1 MEGFSAARYQS
12 IVAGDDAASI
22 ARDIRRHIVSSL
34 GADYHRAG
42 PLRVYKALALAVR
55 DRLIDDWIRTQ
66 RSTYDEQ
73 SKRVYYL
80 SMEFLPGRFLVNSL
94 LNLGLVEAARAA
106 LAEFGFTLEEL
117 EAQEWDAGLGNGG
130 LGRLASCYLS
140 SAATLRLPFYG
151 YGIRYDYGIFYQL
164 IQDGAQVE
172 RPDNWL
178 RLGNP
183 WEFDRPEHLYEV
195 KFGGRTE
202 SRHDVEG
209 RLRVDW
215 VDAANVMA
223 MACDTLVPGYR
234 NGNALNMRL
243 WSARSSREF
252 ELADFNAGDYVGAI
266 QNKLSSENLSKV
278 LYPSESVRVGRELRL
293 RQEYFFVSATFQDIF
308 RRFRKKGRPLE
319 RLADFVAVQ
328 LNDTHP
334 AVAVAELMR
343 LLVDVEGLPW
353 EKAWGL
359 TVATC
364 GYTNPT
370 VMPEALETWPV
381 EMFEKLLP
389 RHTEIVYEINRRFLD
404 EVRLLVPGDEEKVR
418 RVSLFHEDGERRLRM
433 ANLAV
438 VGSHAV
444 NGVSALHSR
453 IVRDQVFRDFAE
465 LFPGRFSNKTNGID
479 HRRFLL
485 QANPALAELI
495 SGAIGDSWITDL
507 DALRGLEPFAG
518 DAGFRQAWRDVKA
531 ANKRRLA
538 GFLAAAHGFAVDP
551 DTLLDIQVKRIHE
564 YKRQLLNV
572 LHVVTLYN
580 RIKAGGDAVPRTV
593 LIGGKAAPSY
603 ATAKLVIRLVN
614 AVAEVINADPA
625 TSSRLRLYFVPNY
638 CVTLAERLAPAADVS
653 EQIST
658 AGMEASGTGNMK
670 FALNGALLVGTLDGA
685 NIEIRDAIGVDNIF
699 IFGKTAEEVRALRA
713 SGYDPRAVA
722 RGDGELVRALEMIAD
737 GTFSPAEP
745 GRFRPL
751 VDALL
756 DHGDHFLTLADYRS
770 FVDCQGEVD
779 RAYRDVES
787 WTRRSILSVAR
798 MGFFSADR
806 SVREYAR
813 DIWGVVAVGG
823 LG

>member
-1 MEGFSAARYQS
+1 MEGFSAASYQS
-12 IVAGDDAASI
+12 IVAGDDATSL
-22 ARDIRRHIVSSL
+22 ARDIRRHIASSL

-42 PLRVYKALALAVR
+42 PLRVYKALAYAVR
-55 DRLIDDWIRTQ
+55 DRLIDNWIRTQ

-94 LNLGLVEAARAA
+94 INLGLVDAARAA
-106 LAEFGFTLEEL
+106 LAGFGFTLEQIE
-117 EAQEWDAGLGNGG
+117 EQEWDAGLGNGG

-151 YGIRYDYGIFYQL
+151 YGIRYDFGIFYQL

-183 WEFDRPEHLYEV
+183 WEFNRPENLYEV
-195 KFGGRTE
+195 KFYGRTE
-202 SRHDVEG
+202 PRRDAEG

-215 VDAANVMA
+215 VDTANVMA
-223 MACDTLVPGYR
+223 MACDILVPGYR

-252 ELADFNAGDYVGAI
+252 ELDYFNSGDYVGAI
-266 QNKLSSENLSKV
+266 QNKMSSENLSKV

-293 RQEYFFVSATFQDIF
+293 KQEYFFVSATFQDIF

-319 RLADFVAVQ
+319 RFADFVAVQ

-353 EKAWGL
+353 EKAWEV

-364 GYTNPT
+364 GYTNHT
-370 VMPEALETWPV
+370 VLPEALETWPV

-389 RHTEIVYEINRRFLD
+389 RHNEIVFEINRRFLD
-404 EVRLLVPGDEEKVR
+404 EVRVRFPADEEKVR
-418 RVSLFHEDGERRLRM
+418 RVSLVHEDGERRLRM

-444 NGVSALHSR
+444 NGVSELHSR
-453 IVRDQVFRDFAE
+453 IVREEVFRDFAE

-495 SGAIGDSWITDL
+495 SGAIGDGWITDL
-507 DALRGLEPFAG
+507 AALRGLEPFA
-518 DAGFRQAWRDVKA
+518 DAPAFQQAWRDVKA

-538 GFLAAAHGFAVDP
+538 AFLAGTHGFDIEP
-551 DTLLDIQVKRIHE
+551 DTLFDIQVKRIHE

-580 RIKAGGDAVPRTV
+580 RLKAGSDAVPRTV

-603 ATAKLVIRLVN
+603 TMAKLIIRLVN
-614 AVAEVINADPA
+614 AVAELINADPA
-625 TSSRLRLYFVPNY
+625 TSRLLRLHFVPNY
-638 CVTLAERLAPAADVS
+638 CVTLAEKLAPAADVS

-685 NIEIRDAIGVDNIF
+685 NIEIKDAIGTDNIF
-699 IFGKTAEEVRALRA
+699 IFGHTADEVRSLRA

-722 RGDGELVRALEMIAD
+722 AADGELVRALEMIAD
-737 GTFSPAEP
+737 GVFSPAEP
-745 GRFRPL
+745 GRFRPI
-751 VDALL
+751 VESLL
-756 DHGDHFLTLADYRS
+756 DHGDYFLTLADYRS
-770 FVDCQGEVD
+770 FVDCQDEVAC
-779 RAYRDVES
+779 AYRDEAG

-813 DIWGVVAVGG
+813 DIWGVIPVGG
-823 LG
+823 TP